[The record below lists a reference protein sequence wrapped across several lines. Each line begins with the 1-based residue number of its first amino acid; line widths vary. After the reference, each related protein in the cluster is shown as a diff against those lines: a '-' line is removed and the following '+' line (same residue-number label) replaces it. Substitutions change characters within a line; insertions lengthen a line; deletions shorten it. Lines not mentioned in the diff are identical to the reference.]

1 MASKYLDAYLQQ
13 KAGNGRKQDEENKS
27 TSSTGRG
34 AGSAAASGR
43 SGNGLDFLQRLQN
56 ETRNLY
62 SRQQSGT
69 PGAASPTVGTQPQG
83 SLYAQIAKQ
92 MRGTQRPNLYSGTT
106 PQSPAATAPLTQ
118 GSQYSQPQ
126 PVAMPGLTG
135 AQRQMIAERNNA
147 NGPLAASA
155 NPNDWSGDA
164 AMYLQ
169 AGGDIDRATVRGL
182 DYSQRRFIGDMA
194 GGVRNAVNEAG
205 YLYQS
210 GRESMKDPTKG
221 PNIEEQLLYDFAT
234 DPHAMDA
241 YNAWRAS
248 LKPGEYET
256 MEMMGQL
263 PSPGQLYVQQRM
275 REMGEEFQANYEE
288 PELKRIT
295 NMGEN
300 FQKETEQLYGDMT
313 GGWKTAADLAGSI
326 GQQVPAMALRVIP
339 VVGPA
344 LSNAYFFG
352 SAAGASTEEAYA
364 DGASLQQAVDYGALS
379 GAVEMLTEH
388 VFDGMS
394 GLLGKGAADDAV
406 EGLIHALTRRNG
418 NNALRNG
425 LRWTFGALGE
435 AGEEGISALVDPL
448 LRTVYN
454 NKTVRESYKDLD
466 WEDVWNQVLLGGL
479 SGGVLSSIGLA
490 NGQFKGKNAELDA
503 RVANEVVNDFLT
515 NTPEGQALAQQAENN
530 LATQNAPR
538 TNQGA
543 ENGQTGPYASI
554 ETLPNGNK
562 YVKADRQV
570 IHGDDPEAWGNQ
582 ITNYINDAIR
592 QGMDVPVTT
601 IDGDTLLLTRDTAG
615 KAGFRNSIGDQ
626 HGSRPMNDSEYRAKL
641 NAEAH
646 IDELSEISRMN
657 NRNSPPVK
665 DRGERHSFA
674 KDGWK
679 YRTVFFMDHDG
690 TYYRIT
696 LSTGAD
702 GNLYTV
708 YNVGEMNRRS
718 NPTFRGSS
726 APKGGAPGASSIPT
740 ILQQEQ
746 NSNNIFS
753 QEGVNNGEQSD
764 HGTPEN
770 GNDGVRAGEQGTGI
784 SELGEEGT
792 LPGGEGQVRAGVSE
806 SRGENLRSVTLREM
820 GVTNAAESATIQ
832 VQDEQSLTGDA
843 ARAAQQVRQQGLE
856 PVAFRGEMI
865 VNGASVNGY
874 IENGR
879 VFFRTDAKYRDGTPI
894 SSESIVRHESV
905 HNAKDSDPGII
916 DIGME
921 IVRRNRSEA
930 EVLEMMD
937 AYRETYK
944 DLYDFEKMSEEDITD
959 MLVEEIVADAYAGMN
974 YFRDGGETV
983 EQVRTAIG
991 NQVESTQNVEAGT
1004 ETRGPPRALAAGR
1017 NAKTADSRSL
1027 SRAEEMERNGAA
1039 NEEIRQATGWY
1050 RGRDGQWRFEIDDS
1064 GAKYYRNGDAQFRKD
1079 HPEYARYQDLMSQF
1093 LTGNLNGGE
1102 LMELQALE
1110 QTWGREQGRLKE
1122 LVDSGRA
1129 TLGMILDHVDLF
1141 EAYPELRDARVRFAD
1156 LRSGEKGYY
1165 DPRHNNLTISNELRN
1180 APEDT
1185 LVHEIQHAVQDIEGF
1200 SGGASAE
1207 YWENQEQNGNVS
1219 GWKSEETMAL
1229 EKEYQ
1234 ELLDSLPEETRQMIR
1249 EVNQAYADSDFERID
1264 DLEDQL
1270 ANGPY
1275 GNQYYDL
1282 MALEGRLLTQK
1293 DSDRK
1298 INAQANYL
1306 NTAGEI
1312 EARDAANR
1320 RGMTAEKRK
1329 NTPPDLGDENTVFVE
1344 GNVVSFRSNI
1354 NLEDMDIPWD
1364 PDNESSIKEQVTNNL
1379 DRINSMDPV
1388 TTVEYDRKKGKKY
1401 YEQLDD
1407 ILRTRFGYKID
1418 RQGFG
1423 TFLFDKEAIA
1433 TIRHYVGSDAEAAA
1447 AIAAPYVLK
1456 RGEIISGHRNHNN
1469 GRYPSVTFAAP
1480 VVLNGK
1486 TGVEAVTVLF
1496 ADKDRVH
1503 SLRILAPD
1511 GSEFVLTAPKN
1522 ETGLEMEGV
1531 DANASITRPTSSASM
1546 DSILQS
1552 SEKSNTQNNPRA
1564 SAEVTSRRSL
1574 ERELQE
1580 RQEAYQK
1587 ASDRNDTEYD
1597 YRGELAKIRE
1607 LEQRLEGMREEK
1619 IPHQSADSVRDDSEG
1634 ENDTSSAEQSSA
1646 PSPQGEGSEME
1657 AARAELLENGK
1668 ATMENDTGTY
1678 TIELQE
1684 KAGNDI
1690 RARIRRDGKLDRVQS
1705 FENREEAAEY
1715 ALSYVDGQTKAR
1727 TDAELDRERSEQREK
1742 PGPHWPTGKEYGEEI
1757 VRQKQNK
1764 AADAATQTLRERIRR
1779 ANEELKALRR
1789 LEKTTGLTDQ
1799 QRAHMNDVQE
1809 TLDIMN
1815 DELTSRKGRR
1825 TAKKEKARTKGA
1837 VENKPTRSAADAK
1850 NALMEQFHTAAGERA
1865 EVGRQIEAKLNEIAR
1880 SGRITDEN
1888 RQALYDLLI
1897 ENGVVPKHAE
1907 STYQEIRNSL
1917 RGQRI
1922 FVNEQE
1928 RADLGDDF
1936 ETLRRRAWA
1945 NGIYLTNNPNDGKI
1959 DTVNMEMAEAF
1970 GENLFPTNEALS
1982 DMLSNMIDQAELG
1995 RTVQQSLHESIR
2007 GEARETGRSANEIY
2021 SEMFSQMDETLRTF
2035 AEKAGLEVALKDRT
2049 ATQLAE
2055 ERQRWEDRLERR
2067 AQARRE
2073 SEVRGKVLRGLQ
2085 RLSKLRGKAG
2095 PEIRAQVGEVLKDID
2110 TQARQITPAGLENLQ
2125 ALQRAYEEA
2134 REAAGYVDGEN
2145 MGNWI
2150 PKPYIEE
2157 RLAALTKKH
2166 VNDMSLEEVVDL
2178 GRTVAGL
2185 ENAIRTQNQM
2195 IGEEFDATIEESAK
2209 GVREDVESSRGAKA
2223 GFLHKWL
2230 MEEHLSP
2237 RRFLDM
2243 LGGWKTDGA
2252 MSKLSKSLEDGQ
2264 TRMLDYQRR
2273 AVQSFDPFL
2282 SKKANRQWLEK
2293 ASGKKAEWTSYT
2305 VLDGYSE
2312 DGGSYKTIE
2321 LTPMM
2326 KISLYLHSRNMD
2338 NLRHIQTGGIVIP
2351 NKALYQKGK
2360 MAEAYAQG
2368 ERIRMN
2374 PETVRKIAGELTET
2388 ERTFA
2393 NHMITLFDNISKDA
2407 INEVSLQLDGF
2418 ERAGVENYMPI
2429 ETDRS
2434 FLKSDVAG
2442 EARAATVE
2450 GIGSIANERVHAS
2463 NPIMLSDASDVLMRQ
2478 IDKVS
2483 RYYGYAIPIRNF
2495 QAVNNFVFHE
2505 EGAPFSTSIKEIMD
2519 RKWGSGAEQYI
2530 TKMLE
2535 DLQSSGRRGDMMSSA
2550 LSKLRGNLAGATLMF
2565 NPSVAVSQT
2574 ASYPGAAQ
2582 AVGWDGLAHG
2592 LVAGR
2597 VDPKLIE
2604 KYSPLYWYRN
2614 QGNSTQELGDYMS
2627 DKGLEQKLPWIMNW
2641 IQKMDSATIRRLW
2654 AASEYRVSKDNPGLR
2669 PGSQADIDAGKDA
2682 YYQKVAEVFN
2692 RAVYDTQPNYTNMER
2707 AQILRSNSDVTRF
2720 LTMYKT
2726 VPLQYYGMMVEATGR
2741 LQAAMK
2747 SGDQAKI
2754 TEARKYAV
2762 NTFGGLLA
2770 ANTVYVA
2777 MKALF
2782 KGFRKKDKDYRDE
2795 EGNLTAGSVAAQLGK
2810 DLAETYA
2817 GSIIGGAEMYSVAES
2832 LLTGSKFYGP
2842 EMSALSYVEDMVGA
2856 VNSIFKSIGEEDP
2869 RKAAGAIKDAAVTL
2883 AQGFGVPAQNM
2894 ETYLMAGVRW
2904 MFPDVAMEY
2913 DNLFGGIERGDMK
2926 GMDEQAVGTATNL
2939 ILQNRTGL
2947 KIDQSVTDELAR
2959 LYSVGELAAIP
2970 TNTPSSFSYNGK
2982 TVQISDRGAYSDTW
2996 GGIVG
3001 DNLEDLVTTD
3011 DYVSADDGQ
3020 RAALVN
3026 KLYQY
3031 ATVEARRGADPEY
3044 SAEGNSTYGWT
3055 VKADEAVEAG
3065 VGLVDAICALD
3076 AFSHMTADKDENGNS
3091 ISGSKKAKVC
3101 DYIDAMDITDE
3112 QKDVM
3117 YLLSGYKENS
3127 LEYTPW
3133 HGWDEDEEDGSGSR
3147 SGKGSGSGKSSGG
3160 KKGRGGGSRK
3170 AAAPKEKA
3178 VKGSGSKIQLPKAAR
3193 TGGSGSRESGG
3204 MGGNADASLP
3214 LIEIIDR
3221 YYEGNALAAA
3231 MDGGARARGRTTV
3244 DFEL

>member
-1 MASKYLDAYLQQ
+1 MADLKKLREMKKAYTEM
-13 KAGNGRKQDEENKS
+13 AVSRGNS
-27 TSSTGRG
+27 TSGVDR
-34 AGSAAASGR
+34 AGSAATSGGR
-43 SGNGLDFLQRLQN
+43 ATESKNDFLSRLQN

-62 SRQQSGT
+62 SQQQSGT
-69 PGAASPTVGTQPQG
+69 PGAASPTGIQG
-83 SLYAQIAKQ
+83 SLYAQIAQQ
-92 MRGTQRPNLYSGTT
+92 MRDT
-106 PQSPAATAPLTQ
+106 PLSQPAAASSPQGAPGL
-118 GSQYSQPQ
+118 YAPAARQPA
-126 PVAMPGLTG
+126 AMPGLTG

-326 GQQVPAMALRVIP
+326 GQQVPAMALRAIP
-339 VVGPA
+339 LVGPA

-379 GAVEMLTEH
+379 GTVEMLTEH

-406 EGLIHALTRRNG
+406 EGLIHALTRRGG

-515 NTPEGQALAQQAENN
+515 NTPEGQALAQQAKE
-530 LATQNAPR
+530 NAP
-538 TNQGA
+538 QEGA
-543 ENGQTGPYASI
+543 TEEGA
-554 ETLPNGNK
+554 
-562 YVKADRQV
+562 
-570 IHGDDPEAWGNQ
+570 IHGE
-582 ITNYINDAIR
+582 
-592 QGMDVPVTT
+592 QG
-601 IDGDTLLLTRDTAG
+601 ID
-615 KAGFRNSIGDQ
+615 
-626 HGSRPMNDSEYRAKL
+626 
-641 NAEAH
+641 
-646 IDELSEISRMN
+646 
-657 NRNSPPVK
+657 
-665 DRGERHSFA
+665 
-674 KDGWK
+674 
-679 YRTVFFMDHDG
+679 
-690 TYYRIT
+690 
-696 LSTGAD
+696 
-702 GNLYTV
+702 
-708 YNVGEMNRRS
+708 
-718 NPTFRGSS
+718 
-726 APKGGAPGASSIPT
+726 
-740 ILQQEQ
+740 
-746 NSNNIFS
+746 
-753 QEGVNNGEQSD
+753 
-764 HGTPEN
+764 GTPEN

-784 SELGEEGT
+784 SELGEEGAV
-792 LPGGEGQVRAGVSE
+792 PGGEGQVRESVSE
-806 SRGENLRSVTLREM
+806 GRGENLRSVTLQEL
-820 GVTNAAESATIQ
+820 GVTNAAEGASIT
-832 VQDEQSLTGDA
+832 VQDENSLTGPA
-843 ARAAQQVRQQGLE
+843 ASAAQQVRQIGME
-856 PVAFRGEMI
+856 PVAYQGDMI
-865 VNGASVNGY
+865 VNGQSVNGY
-874 IENGR
+874 IENGK
-879 VFFRTDAKYRDGTPI
+879 VFFRTDAQYRDGTTI
-894 SSESIVRHESV
+894 SPDAIVRHEAV
-905 HNAKDSDPGII
+905 HQAKTADPGII
-916 DIGME
+916 DTGME
-921 IVRRNRSEA
+921 IVRQRRSEA
-930 EVLEMMD
+930 EVQAMKD
-937 AYRETYK
+937 DYRETYK
-944 DLYDFEKMSEEDITD
+944 DIYDFEKMSEEDITD
-959 MLVEEIVADAYAGMN
+959 MLVEEIVADAYAGLN

-983 EQVRTAIG
+983 EKVRAAIG
-991 NQVESTQNVEAGT
+991 SQVESAQSIEGQT
-1004 ETRGPPRALAAGR
+1004 ESTGPPRASVETSSMSEEITTESTDEQRYEILKNKDISAPEV
-1017 NAKTADSRSL
+1017 DYDL
-1027 SRAEEMERNGAA
+1027 LDDVEMESLNGAQKSA
-1039 NEEIRQATGWY
+1039 AKKTLKKIAKRLGINGIDLKNSKITFPF
-1050 RGRDGQWRFEIDDS
+1050 RFS
-1064 GAKYYRNGDAQFRKD
+1064 NTNVGVSAQ
-1079 HPEYARYQDLMSQF
+1079 HQTEYGGSYQDF
-1093 LTGNLNGGE
+1093 AKVLTCLSD
-1102 LMELQALE
+1102 
-1110 QTWGREQGRLKE
+1110 
-1122 LVDSGRA
+1122 LVDSAELIETHTEKKTGTTKANPDLKQTYVLLGAVKDGEMIIPVQMEVKEFFKNDTGLYMTVTLSKINGSEVISDPTPGEAGAADRLFSDPTYSIRKIIENVNAEDGRFLKYAPDGFLNEEQKVAKQKALRNQAEEYAAYTIDGEGKLTVENSKNQQNAESGTKPAETGRA
-1129 TLGMILDHVDLF
+1129 SVEVG
-1141 EAYPELRDARVRFAD
+1141 
-1156 LRSGEKGYY
+1156 S
-1165 DPRHNNLTISNELRN
+1165 SQNET
-1180 APEDT
+1180 E
-1185 LVHEIQHAVQDIEGF
+1185 EGN
-1200 SGGASAE
+1200 GT
-1207 YWENQEQNGNVS
+1207 ENV
-1219 GWKSEETMAL
+1219 TDRRAL
-1229 EKEYQ
+1229 EK
-1234 ELLDSLPEETRQMIR
+1234 
-1249 EVNQAYADSDFERID
+1249 
-1264 DLEDQL
+1264 
-1270 ANGPY
+1270 
-1275 GNQYYDL
+1275 
-1282 MALEGRLLTQK
+1282 
-1293 DSDRK
+1293 
-1298 INAQANYL
+1298 
-1306 NTAGEI
+1306 
-1312 EARDAANR
+1312 
-1320 RGMTAEKRK
+1320 
-1329 NTPPDLGDENTVFVE
+1329 
-1344 GNVVSFRSNI
+1344 
-1354 NLEDMDIPWD
+1354 
-1364 PDNESSIKEQVTNNL
+1364 
-1379 DRINSMDPV
+1379 
-1388 TTVEYDRKKGKKY
+1388 
-1401 YEQLDD
+1401 
-1407 ILRTRFGYKID
+1407 
-1418 RQGFG
+1418 
-1423 TFLFDKEAIA
+1423 
-1433 TIRHYVGSDAEAAA
+1433 
-1447 AIAAPYVLK
+1447 
-1456 RGEIISGHRNHNN
+1456 
-1469 GRYPSVTFAAP
+1469 
-1480 VVLNGK
+1480 
-1486 TGVEAVTVLF
+1486 
-1496 ADKDRVH
+1496 
-1503 SLRILAPD
+1503 
-1511 GSEFVLTAPKN
+1511 
-1522 ETGLEMEGV
+1522 
-1531 DANASITRPTSSASM
+1531 
-1546 DSILQS
+1546 
-1552 SEKSNTQNNPRA
+1552 
-1564 SAEVTSRRSL
+1564 
-1574 ERELQE
+1574 ELQE

-1597 YRGELAKIRE
+1597 YRDELARIRE
-1607 LEQRLEGMREEK
+1607 LEQRLEGMRETDS
-1619 IPHQSADSVRDDSEG
+1619 HASAAALARNDSEG
-1634 ENDTSSAEQSSA
+1634 ETTPPQTAQSAASSPEGGAE
-1646 PSPQGEGSEME
+1646 EME
-1657 AARAELLENGK
+1657 AARAELLEVGE
-1668 ATMENDTGTY
+1668 ATVRNETGTY
-1678 TIELQE
+1678 IMKVRLKGDRYQSQIFRN
-1684 KAGNDI
+1684 GV
-1690 RARIRRDGKLDRVQS
+1690 LDKSQTFPS
-1705 FENREEAAEY
+1705 TEEAADY
-1715 ALSYVDGQTKAR
+1715 AVDWVNGRTNGQI
-1727 TDAELDRERSEQREK
+1727 DAELDNERSEQKEK

-1825 TAKKEKARTKGA
+1825 AAKKEKARTKGA
-1837 VENKPTRSAADAK
+1837 MENKPTRSAADAK
-1850 NALMEQFHTAAGERA
+1850 NALMDQFHTAAGERA

-1970 GENLFPTNEALS
+1970 GENLFPTDEALS
-1982 DMLSNMIDQAELG
+1982 DMLSNMIDQAERG
-1995 RTVQQSLHESIR
+1995 RTVQQSLHESIQ

-2021 SEMFSQMDETLRTF
+2021 SEMFNQMDETLRTF

-2095 PEIRAQVGEVLKDID
+2095 PEIRAQVDEVLKDID

-2150 PKPYIEE
+2150 PNPFIEE

-2185 ENAIRTQNQM
+2185 ENALRTQNQM

-2209 GVREDVESSRGAKA
+2209 GVREDVESSKGAKA

-2243 LGGWKTDGA
+2243 LGGWKTDGT

-2282 SKKANRQWLEK
+2282 SKKANRQWLER
-2293 ASGKKAEWTSYT
+2293 ASGKKAEWTSYE

-2550 LSKLRGNLAGATLMF
+2550 LAKLRGNLAGATLMF

-2782 KGFRKKDKDYRDE
+2782 KGIRRKDKDYRDE

-2883 AQGFGVPAQNM
+2883 AQGFGVPAQNV
-2894 ETYLMAGVRW
+2894 ETYLLAGVRW

-2982 TVQISDRGAYSDTW
+2982 TVQISNRGAYSDTW

-3011 DYVSADDGQ
+3011 DYVAADDGQ

-3044 SAEGNSTYGWT
+3044 SADGNSTYGWT

-3133 HGWDEDEEDGSGSR
+3133 HGWDEDEEDGSGS
-3147 SGKGSGSGKSSGG
+3147 GSGSGKSGGKGSGG
-3160 KKGRGGGSRK
+3160 KRSGGRGGRSSK
-3170 AAAPKEKA
+3170 TKAPKAKA
-3178 VKGSGSKIQLPKAAR
+3178 VKGSGKIQLPKVSS
-3193 TGGSGSRESGG
+3193 GSGTGAGKAEGLG
-3204 MGGNADASLP
+3204 KGADASLS
-3214 LIEIIDR
+3214 LIQIIDR
-3221 YYEGNALAAA
+3221 YYGGNALAAA